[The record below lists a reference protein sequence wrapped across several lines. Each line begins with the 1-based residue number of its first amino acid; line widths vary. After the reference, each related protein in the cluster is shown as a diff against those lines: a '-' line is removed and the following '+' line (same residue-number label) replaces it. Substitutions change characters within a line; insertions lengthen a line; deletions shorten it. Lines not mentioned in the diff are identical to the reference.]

1 MKVSGLWK
9 HATALSVVSHVVG
22 ETHGAVLVPRG
33 ITKLQL
39 SNTPLCDVVKLQD
52 SCVSGELML
61 KTTNQQWK
69 LPCKCPKFS
78 SELTP
83 EYEIRHSVCP
93 QLQHSY
99 SPLFGPMLGSNSVF
113 VLVEDQNDNVPLA
126 DKPAYSGHVL
136 ENCPTHTSVLRV
148 SASDADQGPGER
160 INFNI
165 TAGNT
170 AGHFAIDDTGLI
182 YTTTDQIDREE
193 QEEYVLEIF

>member
-1 MKVSGLWK
+1 MKVSDLWK
-9 HATALSVVSHVVG
+9 HDTALSVVSHVVG
-22 ETHGAVLVPRG
+22 ETHGAVLVPKG
-33 ITKLQL
+33 TTK
-39 SNTPLCDVVKLQD
+39 
-52 SCVSGELML
+52 
-61 KTTNQQWK
+61 
-69 LPCKCPKFS
+69 
-78 SELTP
+78 
-83 EYEIRHSVCP
+83 
-93 QLQHSY
+93 
-99 SPLFGPMLGSNSVF
+99 VF
-113 VLVEDQNDNVPLA
+113 VLVEDQNDNIPLA

-193 QEEYVLEIF
+193 QEEYVLEVKFFLSSLNHLSKITIFLYAFFVICMSMDLIF

>member
-1 MKVSGLWK
+1 MKVSDLWK
-9 HATALSVVSHVVG
+9 HATAISVVSDVVG
-22 ETHGAVLVPRG
+22 ETHGAVLVPSG
-33 ITKLQL
+33 TTKLM
-39 SNTPLCDVVKLQD
+39 LQ
-52 SCVSGELML
+52 
-61 KTTNQQWK
+61 TTNQQWK

-170 AGHFAIDDTGLI
+170 AGHFAIDDTG
-182 YTTTDQIDREE
+182 E
-193 QEEYVLEIF
+193 QSWFIIRFFVL